1 MWLSPCQL
9 ERYFAPIT
17 VVSSHGPEHC
27 KKGRIMENIWSI
39 RQQGRENQAARA
51 AEAEVKKAEAVAEAE
66 AERRLRKKPNE
77 ARLRAMAAEDY
88 EEQRY
93 FHRISK
99 ASEGAAAAKQV
110 EDDVKEIKSHLCDV
124 FRQIKEHFKKIED
137 RVNQMEEN
145 MKNLRQDVQE
155 QKLSF

>member
-1 MWLSPCQL
+1 MDPN
-9 ERYFAPIT
+9 T
-17 VVSSHGPEHC
+17 VRKDGSWKISGA
-27 KKGRIMENIWSI
+27 I

-155 QKLSF
+155 QKLLMRAIHEIKDLELEAGDGF